1 MIISAASYSNSKKRG
16 LKLVKSAGMSFVK
29 GVGTG
34 IAAGMIV
41 TAVGST
47 MMKNK
52 KNVKKSAGKAA
63 KVVSSILDDVQ
74 YMLK

>member
-1 MIISAASYSNSKKRG
+1 MN
-16 LKLVKSAGMSFVK
+16 FVK

-34 IAAGMIV
+34 LAAGMV
-41 TAVGST
+41 VAAVGGS

-52 KNVKKSAGKAA
+52 KNLKKSAGKAA
-63 KVVSSILDDVQ
+63 RAVSDILDDVQ